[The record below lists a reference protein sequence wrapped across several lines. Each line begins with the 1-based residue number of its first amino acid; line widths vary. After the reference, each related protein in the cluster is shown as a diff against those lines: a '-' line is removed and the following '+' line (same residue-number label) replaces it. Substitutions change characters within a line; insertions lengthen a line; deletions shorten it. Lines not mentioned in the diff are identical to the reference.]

1 MRGWREGPQRCW
13 THKSTREASYKV
25 ERLTKRIRSQFQAV
39 GIHLSSAVSF
49 WSVGGRVCRGQKR
62 NQTGRGHPSLNWW
75 TCPLV
80 VATGN
85 GIEDLEVYT
94 PFVHTPTHSI
104 EWKDEFTHK
113 EVGGIV
119 RNEVMVSCLCTPTP
133 INFSQLFQPAPRA
146 DSKLPTL
153 PNQPSTS
160 MITPKDQEKA
170 PLFSITLLPLEK
182 VSKSKSQWSLSSAR
196 APHTTSNHL
205 EFLLLSWIASAT
217 LSLKPAPWNWA
228 CITKQDVTGV
238 NFCCPGVS
246 WQEWS

>member
-13 THKSTREASYKV
+13 THESTREASYKV
-25 ERLTKRIRSQFQAV
+25 ERLTKRIRGQFQAV
-39 GIHLSSAVSF
+39 GLQLSSAVSF

-62 NQTGRGHPSLNWW
+62 NQTGRRGHPNLNWW

-85 GIEDLEVYT
+85 DIEDLEVYT

-113 EVGGIV
+113 EAGGIL

-146 DSKLPTL
+146 GSKLPTL

-160 MITPKDQEKA
+160 MITPKGHEKA
-170 PLFSITLLPLEK
+170 PLYSITLLPLEK
-182 VSKSKSQWSLSSAR
+182 VSTVWTIMITFICLSFPHHIQPSTFLASVLNCFSNPESQACF
-196 APHTTSNHL
+196 L
-205 EFLLLSWIASAT
+205 ELRLYYKAGSH
-217 LSLKPAPWNWA
+217 
-228 CITKQDVTGV
+228 G
-238 NFCCPGVS
+238 G
-246 WQEWS
+246 